1 MRRQTLRPELWHYNT
16 LGEPG
21 YQRCRIT
28 IVERQAVRQELRVV
42 DMRYRNGYRMEWKV
56 LVKRMMGKVTTT
68 NSGLK
73 FPDGTT
79 RLNHHCHGPG
89 QFELYGY
96 RNWTACYEAVAN
108 RLSRLGSRELGHI
121 ERKAKR
127 AYIQMF
133 KASLWLASSTRNSKH
148 KLLYAP
154 TMDASAGSWETSLDD
169 GRQIGDN
176 RGRHLTVFGA
186 PREVVHGVEK
196 GAKTLTISQAHRC
209 IGGYYA
215 DGQDSNAVMLRFTN
229 AGKHQFGPTSGN
241 GDYRIKKT
249 ECRGGDWTTVTLREG
264 LRESIP
270 EGTSV
275 YVGRNRVRTAAD
287 QHEEIVETIYS
298 CGCQRTEGKKKY
310 HVRSCPRTY
319 VSWRVFRQPAMSNHE
334 GDLREDTEIE
344 SQTFGT
350 FKVNH
355 PVGCDCDWCGSG

>member
-1 MRRQTLRPELWHYNT
+1 MARP
-16 LGEPG
+16 
-21 YQRCRIT
+21 
-28 IVERQAVRQELRVV
+28 
-42 DMRYRNGYRMEWKV
+42 
-56 LVKRMMGKVTTT
+56 
-68 NSGLK
+68 S
-73 FPDGTT
+73 

-209 IGGYYA
+209 IGGYYL

-241 GDYRIKKT
+241 GDYRINGRIWR
-249 ECRGGDWTTVTLREG
+249 CRKLSIRFMANQTAQHTIHSNSDSATAPRCALISDIIRE
-264 LRESIP
+264 LSSL
-270 EGTSV
+270 TSS
-275 YVGRNRVRTAAD
+275 
-287 QHEEIVETIYS
+287 E
-298 CGCQRTEGKKKY
+298 
-310 HVRSCPRTY
+310 RSHLNE
-319 VSWRVFRQPAMSNHE
+319 V
-334 GDLREDTEIE
+334 
-344 SQTFGT
+344 
-350 FKVNH
+350 
-355 PVGCDCDWCGSG
+355 